1 MEDLDSTEK
10 AEEILDSL
18 VSEQSKTEIEDSE
31 LLKTIVNVCNKEKKR
46 TDQEDETKRN
56 FKKKL
61 EEKEQEIDKLK
72 ERNRELRKNNILLET
87 EKEILEDKIKQDSMN
102 IKRYK
107 KAIIKLNN
115 IANVVKK
122 SEKTEKDN
130 VENNTLRDSVNTNQE
145 DKVKEKRRR
154 LKCKYEDRGKCKE
167 KDKCMFIH
175 SKRTCFAHSR
185 HGMCSSER
193 SCSYR
198 HPVGIFYEWEQK
210 GSCFRQETCRFC
222 HPQRRTGRSFLGQN
236 HGSPP
241 LNPQHP
247 PDRQKPPFLGF
258 LPPKQMPEMI
268 TNQMKPPTHVIP
280 PFMTTVPPMIPMM
293 RPPMILFP
301 MSLPPASHPP
311 GRGQGRN

>member
-102 IKRYK
+102 IKRYQ

-115 IANVVKK
+115 IANVV
-122 SEKTEKDN
+122 
-130 VENNTLRDSVNTNQE
+130 
-145 DKVKEKRRR
+145 
-154 LKCKYEDRGKCKE
+154 
-167 KDKCMFIH
+167 
-175 SKRTCFAHSR
+175 
-185 HGMCSSER
+185 
-193 SCSYR
+193 
-198 HPVGIFYEWEQK
+198 
-210 GSCFRQETCRFC
+210 
-222 HPQRRTGRSFLGQN
+222 
-236 HGSPP
+236 
-241 LNPQHP
+241 
-247 PDRQKPPFLGF
+247 
-258 LPPKQMPEMI
+258 
-268 TNQMKPPTHVIP
+268 
-280 PFMTTVPPMIPMM
+280 
-293 RPPMILFP
+293 
-301 MSLPPASHPP
+301 
-311 GRGQGRN
+311 